1 VALNTNKTDYH
12 RITELLLTV
21 ALNTNKTDHH
31 SITELLLTVVLNIN
45 KTDHHSIT
53 DPQKANMNV
62 IVIYNFD
69 VIHPVF
75 ILLSFLF
82 V

>member
-1 VALNTNKTDYH
+1 MYLSNM
-12 RITELLLTV
+12 TV

-53 DPQKANMNV
+53 DPQKANMNA
-62 IVIYNFD
+62 F
-69 VIHPVF
+69 
-75 ILLSFLF
+75 LLEY
-82 V
+82 

>member
-1 VALNTNKTDYH
+1 
-12 RITELLLTV
+12 V

-53 DPQKANMNV
+53 DPQKANMNGINQHLDKENKGQV
-62 IVIYNFD
+62 
-69 VIHPVF
+69 
-75 ILLSFLF
+75 S
-82 V
+82 